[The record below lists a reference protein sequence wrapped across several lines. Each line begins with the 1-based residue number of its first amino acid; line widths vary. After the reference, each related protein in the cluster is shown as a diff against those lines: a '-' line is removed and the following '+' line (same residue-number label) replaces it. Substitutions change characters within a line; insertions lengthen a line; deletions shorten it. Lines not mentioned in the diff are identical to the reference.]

1 MFIHT
6 SLPFQ
11 LPDLSVVQQNG
22 LRWYKTPE
30 GNFYPSATTVI
41 GIEEPQALR
50 DWRTSLGPKK
60 ADKETKRAADR
71 GTAVHKM
78 IEEFLNN
85 NSEPTSGHELE
96 NIKLFNQVKLKLRN
110 INNIQTQ
117 ETALWSDRLK
127 IAGRVDCIAEYNGV
141 LSIVDFK
148 TSNNNKYNE
157 MVDKYFIQTT
167 AYALM
172 YFERFN
178 IPIEDSTVIVAVE
191 KGMVPM
197 VYSRKIDP
205 YVPQLLKLINTF
217 YEKYGEK
224 HL

>member
-1 MFIHT
+1 MFTHT
-6 SLPFQ
+6 SLPNE
-11 LPDLSVVQQNG
+11 LPDLSVVQKNG
-22 LRWYKTPE
+22 FRWYQTPE
-30 GNFYPSATTVI
+30 GLYYPSATTVI

-60 ADKETKRAADR
+60 AEKETKRAADR

-78 IEEFLNN
+78 IELFLNN
-85 NSEPTSGHELE
+85 DQDPTKGQDLE

-117 ETALWSDRLK
+117 ETALWSDQLK

-148 TSNNNKYNE
+148 TSNNNKYND
-157 MVDKYFIQTT
+157 MIDKYFIQTT

-172 YFERFN
+172 YYERFG
-178 IPIEDSTVIVAVE
+178 IAIEDCTVIIAVE

-197 VYSRKIDP
+197 VYSKKIDDYISP
-205 YVPQLLKLINTF
+205 LLKLINTF

-224 HL
+224 QP